1 MLRCTNCD
9 GGRTRNPPASL
20 RLNTTR
26 GSRER
31 RRMFQPA
38 PLHGPMDDHRFTVF
52 NEVILG
58 ISVYTLSCIA
68 IALTK
73 IPGGVALF
81 WPSTAVAGAV
91 LIRMPRVR
99 WP

>member
-1 MLRCTNCD
+1 M
-9 GGRTRNPPASL
+9 
-20 RLNTTR
+20 
-26 GSRER
+26 
-31 RRMFQPA
+31 
-38 PLHGPMDDHRFTVF
+38 F

-58 ISVYTLSCIA
+58 VSVYVLSCLS

-99 WP
+99 WPRCSGN